1 MMEFPQSAANLT
13 EASQGLYEAVKS
25 QSLIVY
31 PDDELRLAV
40 RRAVAV
46 EMSRGWKISKEKV
59 SHKIDVVVALA
70 MATLGA
76 VQGGIKHR
84 PLLISRACV
93 ERFSRPNVPAFCL

>member
-46 EMSRGWKISKEKV
+46 EMSRGWKISKE
-59 SHKIDVVVALA
+59 
-70 MATLGA
+70 
-76 VQGGIKHR
+76 
-84 PLLISRACV
+84 
-93 ERFSRPNVPAFCL
+93 